1 LSINEETVKATHLNH
16 QIRFD
21 KVLPYLFLLLLTTAV
36 AAPTVWIV
44 AQSFMHDAQIAK
56 YPPEFLPQPTTIAN
70 YRDLF
75 IPHPQRPELPIAR
88 WLFNSV
94 MVSTS
99 TTLLVLIVASLAAY
113 AFARMTFPGRDTIFT
128 VFGASLLIPA
138 QVTLIPLFLIVRSF
152 GWIDTYHAMIWPS
165 VAGFFAVFFLRQFF
179 MTIPVEMEEAA
190 VIDGCSRLEVY
201 RHIILPL
208 SGSALVTLAIFTFL
222 GSWNNFTWPLIVL
235 NSNEMRTLPVG
246 LTIFNGE
253 YWSEQGMIMAGA
265 VFTSAPVVIAYLLLQ
280 KRITES
286 MLLTGLAG
294 R

>member
-1 LSINEETVKATHLNH
+1 MRASRHNYRMPFGKIWT
-16 QIRFD
+16 
-21 KVLPYLFLLLLTTAV
+21 YLFLVLLTLAV
-36 AAPTVWIV
+36 SAPTVWILG
-44 AQSFMHDAQIAK
+44 QSFMHDAQIAR
-56 YPPEFLPQPTTIAN
+56 YPPEFIPNPATISN

-94 MVSTS
+94 LVSTS
-99 TTLLVLIVASLAAY
+99 TTLLVLLVASLAAY
-113 AFARMTFPGRDTIFT
+113 AFARMSFPGREILFT
-128 VFGASLLIPA
+128 ALGASLLIPA
-138 QVTLIPLFLIVRSF
+138 QVTLIPTFLIVRSI
-152 GWIDTYHAMIWPS
+152 GWIDTYHALIWPAA
-165 VAGFFAVFFLRQFF
+165 AGFFAVFFLRQFF

-190 VIDGCSRLEVY
+190 VIDGCSHLGVY

-222 GSWNNFTWPLIVL
+222 GSWNSFTWPLIVL

-280 KRITES
+280 RRITES

>member
-1 LSINEETVKATHLNH
+1 MAIAQRVHRRRVPVGTILT
-16 QIRFD
+16 
-21 KVLPYLFLLLLTTAV
+21 YLFLMVLTVAV
-36 AAPTVWIV
+36 SAPTVWILG
-44 AQSFMHDAQIAK
+44 QSFMYDAQISK
-56 YPPEFLPQPTTIAN
+56 FPPEFIPRPATLSN

-75 IPHPQRPELPIAR
+75 VPHADRPELPIAR

-94 MVSTS
+94 FVSAS
-99 TTLLVLIVASLAAY
+99 TTVLVLLVASLAAY
-113 AFARMTFPGRDTIFT
+113 AFARIAFPGRELLFGAL
-128 VFGASLLIPA
+128 GASLLIPA
-138 QVTLIPLFLIVRSF
+138 QVTLIPTFLIVRSF
-152 GWIDTYHAMIWPS
+152 GWIDTYHALIWPAA
-165 VAGFFAVFFLRQFF
+165 AGFFAVFFLRQFF

-190 VIDGCSRLEVY
+190 IIDGCSRLRVY
-201 RHIILPL
+201 WHVILPL

-222 GSWNNFTWPLIVL
+222 GSWNSFTWPLIVL

-253 YWSEQGMIMAGA
+253 YWSEQGIIMAGA